1 MDSKRASRR
10 SPSRALFGVC
20 AIGFALLMF
29 ASLMPKSAT
38 ADGAH
43 EFVGHQKCRTCH
55 KKEAIGNQYG
65 AWLESRH
72 AKAYETLGTDKA
84 KKWGAEAG
92 VDNPQ
97 TDDRCIKCH
106 STAHGVP
113 DDMVS
118 KKFDRKAGVQCES
131 CHGAGKDYKK
141 KKTMMDRD
149 KALEKGLVIPTA
161 EVCTGCHN
169 DESPAWDEKAYTL
182 ADGSTVGFDFDQAV
196 KKIAHPVPEGYDPAA
211 TGEAD

>member
-1 MDSKRASRR
+1 MISKSASDR
-10 SPSRALFGVC
+10 SLIHAFLVLSAM
-20 AIGFALLMF
+20 GFALLVLAF
-29 ASLMPKSAT
+29 LMPKT
-38 ADGAH
+38 AAAAEGHD
-43 EFVGHQKCRTCH
+43 FVGYQKCKTCH
-55 KKEAIGNQYG
+55 KKEAIGNQVG
-65 AWLESRH
+65 VWLESRH

-84 KKWGAEAG
+84 KKWGAEVG
-92 VDNPQ
+92 VTNPQ

-113 DDMVS
+113 DERVS
-118 KKFDRKAGVQCES
+118 NKFDRTAGVQCES

-141 KKTMMDRD
+141 KKIMMNRD
-149 KALEKGLVIPTA
+149 KAIQNGLVVPTA

-196 KKIAHPVPEGYDPAA
+196 KKIAHPVPEGYDPSA